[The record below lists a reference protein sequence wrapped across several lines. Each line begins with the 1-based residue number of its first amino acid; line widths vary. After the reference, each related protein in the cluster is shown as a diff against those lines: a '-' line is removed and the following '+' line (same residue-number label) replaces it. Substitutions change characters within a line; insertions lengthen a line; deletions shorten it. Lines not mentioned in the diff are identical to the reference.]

1 MIHIYRC
8 FAGSDFC
15 GRTHTHQTL
24 VAFRLQTST
33 SSWWRRMR
41 WSRLVFWPRAGAD
54 HMSSMLEKTPGAL
67 ETWDTFRIWCL
78 PLDAE
83 FFPFFFVSL
92 LFLSI
97 FFFTGWMPTSPAG
110 SYDGNWS
117 LIVGCLPCVV
127 GHHLQLVVFLIGSHL
142 WLGNIGKKNRFQ
154 RITYPEND
162 RMPSHVPQ
170 KRDHLQKRLHLPTL
184 GFSPGYSCVL
194 WG

>member
-1 MIHIYRC
+1 MGYLQNLMLT
-8 FAGSDFC
+8 F
-15 GRTHTHQTL
+15 GR
-24 VAFRLQTST
+24 
-33 SSWWRRMR
+33 
-41 WSRLVFWPRAGAD
+41 
-54 HMSSMLEKTPGAL
+54 
-67 ETWDTFRIWCL
+67 RI
-78 PLDAE
+78 
-83 FFPFFFVSL
+83 
-92 LFLSI
+92 LSI
-97 FFFTGWMPTSPAG
+97 LLRIIVVFIHFLCTGWMPTSRAG

-127 GHHLQLVVFLIGSHL
+127 GYHLQLVVFLIGSHL

-194 WG
+194 GGKDLVLKLRAETSSSSNLETFELGRG